1 MAATWP
7 TGSPVTPT
15 ASAASS
21 RMPACGR
28 SSRSSARPICPR
40 TGCAS
45 GARRTSSRSAT
56 SSGHRTAS
64 RMRSRRRCSS
74 STATRT
80 TAFPSARAWPCGGRC
95 SVAASRRSSST
106 TRTRTTGSSSP
117 EARRSGT
124 TPCTRGSRL
133 MCWVRSGSVPGWSE
147 PNRGRPGPPPA
158 AVRLIAMPYLDHAAT
173 TPIHPQAAETMA
185 AELAMPG
192 NASSLHASG
201 RRARRVVEESRESIA
216 AAFGARP
223 SEVVFTSGGT
233 ESDNL
238 AVKGIYWSRRA
249 ADPRRVRVLA
259 SAVEHHAVMD
269 SAEWLAAAAGATV
282 TWLPVDAPGRVAPA
296 TLREL
301 LAASADDVALVSVMW
316 ANNEV
321 GTVQPVAELAEIAH
335 EYDVPIH
342 TDAVQAVGQL
352 PVDFAVSGVDA
363 MTITG
368 HKFGGPVGAGVL
380 LLGRDVD
387 CVPVLHGGGQE
398 RDVRSGTLDVPAV
411 AALATASEIAVK
423 EQPLRAERLLA
434 LRDDL
439 VARVR
444 DQVPD
449 ALLNGDDSL
458 DPSHRLPGNAH
469 FSFAGCEGD
478 ALLMLL
484 DARGIECST
493 GSACSAGVAR
503 PSHVLLAMGQDEAR
517 ARASL
522 RFTLGHTSVL
532 ADVDALAEAIG
543 PVVERARA
551 AAGMET
557 AAR

>member
-1 MAATWP
+1 
-7 TGSPVTPT
+7 
-15 ASAASS
+15 
-21 RMPACGR
+21 
-28 SSRSSARPICPR
+28 
-40 TGCAS
+40 
-45 GARRTSSRSAT
+45 
-56 SSGHRTAS
+56 
-64 RMRSRRRCSS
+64 
-74 STATRT
+74 
-80 TAFPSARAWPCGGRC
+80 
-95 SVAASRRSSST
+95 
-106 TRTRTTGSSSP
+106 
-117 EARRSGT
+117 
-124 TPCTRGSRL
+124 
-133 MCWVRSGSVPGWSE
+133 
-147 PNRGRPGPPPA
+147 
-158 AVRLIAMPYLDHAAT
+158 MPYLDHAAT
-173 TPIHPQAAETMA
+173 TPIHPRAAEALA
-185 AELAMPG
+185 AHLAVPG
-192 NASSLHASG
+192 NASSLHAAG
-201 RRARRVVEESRESIA
+201 RRARRVVEESREAVA
-216 AAFGARP
+216 AALGARP

-238 AVKGIYWSRRA
+238 AVKGMFWARRA
-249 ADPRRVRVLA
+249 ADPRRVRILA

-269 SAEWLAAAAGATV
+269 SAEWLAKVEGAQV
-282 TWLPVDAPGRVAPA
+282 TWLPVDATGRVDPA
-296 TLREL
+296 TLRETL
-301 LAASADDVALVSVMW
+301 RECADETALVSVMW

-335 EYDVPIH
+335 DHGVPLH

-352 PVDFAVSGVDA
+352 PVDFGVSGVDA
-363 MTITG
+363 MTVTG
-368 HKFGGPVGAGVL
+368 HKFGGPIGAGVL
-380 LLGRDVD
+380 LMGRDVD

-411 AALATASEIAVK
+411 AALAVAAEVAVK
-423 EQPLRAERLLA
+423 EQPARAQRLRD

-439 VARVR
+439 VRRVTAA
-444 DQVPD
+444 VPD
-449 ALLNGDDSL
+449 ALLNGDESL
-458 DPSHRLPGNAH
+458 DPSRRLPGNAH

-522 RFTLGHTSVL
+522 RFTLGHTSEA
-532 ADVDALAEAIG
+532 ADVDALVEAIA